1 MNGWSQTE
9 NPRAVPIGEMMISDA
24 PDDILIGYGLG
35 SCVAVCL
42 YDPIKRIGGML
53 HALLP
58 TPIRAE
64 PGRPTK
70 FVDLGVPLLIQ
81 AIEKVGGKR
90 RHLKAC
96 ICGGA
101 QMINDSA
108 LGVILNI
115 GERNV
120 LAAREALKVAR
131 IYLHKESTG
140 GQHGCTVKLYVSTGK
155 VTVKALRGEEQVLQ

>member
-1 MNGWSQTE
+1 
-9 NPRAVPIGEMMISDA
+9 MISNA

-35 SCVAVCL
+35 SCVAICL
-42 YDPIKRIGGML
+42 YDPVQHIGGML

-58 TPIRAE
+58 APIRVE
-64 PGRPTK
+64 SGRPTK

-81 AIEKVGGKR
+81 AIEKAGGKR
-90 RHLKAC
+90 RHLKAY

-101 QMINDSA
+101 QMISDSII
-108 LGVILNI
+108 GGILNI

-120 LAAREALKVAR
+120 QAARKALRSAR
-131 IYLHKESTG
+131 IYSHKESTG

-155 VTVKALRGEEQVLQ
+155 VTVKTLKGEEQVLH